1 MLTRAYPLRPIPN
14 CPTKGPVA
22 AQRSIDFARQL
33 RHLLTCA
40 VESPMLLDPQW
51 ATNDHFRPKT
61 HRTATCPRWHEL
73 EYRANTVVGAAA
85 CNDQLRRPD
94 AASQIGGHWLQ
105 RLPREGC
112 VTNECRTARPTGH
125 VERWTA
131 RRRSA
136 NPPNRDNR
144 PVTVEP
150 SAKPPAK
157 RPGRKPIRVGE
168 WGRFFGAVLGLI
180 GVAAGG
186 WAVFKTDLEAGPVA
200 LLLLGTVFLLI
211 HVTSRTRR
219 LEVR

>member
-1 MLTRAYPLRPIPN
+1 
-14 CPTKGPVA
+14 
-22 AQRSIDFARQL
+22 
-33 RHLLTCA
+33 
-40 VESPMLLDPQW
+40 
-51 ATNDHFRPKT
+51 
-61 HRTATCPRWHEL
+61 
-73 EYRANTVVGAAA
+73 
-85 CNDQLRRPD
+85 
-94 AASQIGGHWLQ
+94 
-105 RLPREGC
+105 
-112 VTNECRTARPTGH
+112 
-125 VERWTA
+125 
-131 RRRSA
+131 
-136 NPPNRDNR
+136 
-144 PVTVEP
+144 VTVEP